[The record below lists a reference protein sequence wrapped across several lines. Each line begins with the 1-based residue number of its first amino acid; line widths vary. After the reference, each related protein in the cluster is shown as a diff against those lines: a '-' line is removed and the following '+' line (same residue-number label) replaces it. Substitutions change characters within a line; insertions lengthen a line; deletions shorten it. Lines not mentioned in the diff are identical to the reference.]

1 MQVIYIVPQSIG
13 GGRQDAFQIIE
24 EGPAGWFLLNL
35 LLWAAVFA
43 DYL

>member
-1 MQVIYIVPQSIG
+1 MNTFKG
-13 GGRQDAFQIIE
+13 GETGSGDPFQFIE

-35 LLWAAVFA
+35 LLWAAVFV